1 MKDFGLIT
9 NTERSE
15 VIDPSKISREKKR
28 IGATSII
35 EREEDI
41 LHLEC
46 IGLDSKRDT
55 NVPVIL
61 QKQEEGV
68 VKVFKT
74 KATVDH
80 ITFTAESGTVEIT
93 KGLICILSSVADPDP
108 DPVGSVPILLALLDP
123 DPYLYYIR
131 IRIQHLNN

>member
-1 MKDFGLIT
+1 LKDFGLIT

-55 NVPVIL
+55 NVSVIL

-80 ITFTAESGTVEIT
+80 ITFTAESGMNHKRSHLYFIQCC
-93 KGLICILSSVADPDP
+93 GSGSGSSW
-108 DPVGSVPILLALLDP
+108 IRRLLALLDP
-123 DPYLYYIR
+123 DPYIIYGSGSSSY
-131 IRIQHLNN
+131 